1 MQWFDRWGAISRRIS
16 GLVEAARIFAGVPQ
30 AQALYENVVGDGL
43 IPEARALQEELRS
56 FRASYPELPADA
68 VQAIDAFLGQQLDT
82 SMNVGRLHGITYLV
96 LLQSRLEYAIADT
109 EVFARSTTELAIE
122 HLRRSIVANP
132 TIAAAWRS
140 AFKESEPA
148 CEKLGAAHIL
158 GHGIWAF
165 KVNAQGGATDL
176 VFAEPVDEAKAN
188 RVARALVLTEWKKA
202 TAKNVADK
210 AAEAREQASLYTRGV
225 LGGLELKRTR
235 YVVLVT
241 EKEIVAPADVRE
253 GDVTYR
259 HVVVP
264 VKPDTPSVAANTL
277 AGAKKRAA
285 KKTAR

>member
-1 MQWFDRWGAISRRIS
+1 MQWFDRWGALSRRIS
-16 GLVEAARIFAGVPQ
+16 GLVEAARLFAGIPE
-30 AQALYENVVGDGL
+30 AQALFDNVVGNGL
-43 IPEARALQEELRS
+43 IPEATALQEQLRS
-56 FRASYPELPADA
+56 FKACYAELPADA
-68 VQAIDAFLGQQLDT
+68 VQAIDAFLDQQLDT
-82 SMNVGRLHGITYLV
+82 SMNRGKLHGITYLV
-96 LLQSRLEYAIADT
+96 LLQSRLEFAIADT
-109 EVFARSTTELAIE
+109 EVFGRSTTELALE
-122 HLRRSIVANP
+122 HLRRSIIANP
-132 TIAAAWRS
+132 TVAAAWRK
-140 AFKESEPA
+140 AFKDGEPA

-165 KVNAQGGATDL
+165 KVSAQGGATDL
-176 VFAEPVDEAKAN
+176 VFAEPMDEAKAN

-202 TAKNVADK
+202 TAKNAAAK

-241 EKEIVAPADVRE
+241 EKEIATPPDDRA

-264 VKPDTPSVAANTL
+264 VNPDTPSVAANAL
-277 AGAKKRAA
+277 AAAKKRAG